1 MSYLWQHQQDAL
13 DFLTHRF
20 MYASGCAIFS
30 GMGSGKSRIALESV
44 KEHDRRRVL
53 ILAPKSVV
61 ANVWAEQAEQWAPD
75 HVCLS
80 LGSGSVDRR
89 CKQIQQHADTER
101 LIVVLN
107 YDAVYRPQ
115 AIRVLGAARWD
126 ALILDESHRIS
137 RPGGQ
142 TARMVR
148 RLAQDIPW
156 RLALTGTPISGSAG
170 PLGIWSQA
178 AAIDPSIY
186 HRTYT
191 EFRNAYT
198 EPCRWGQHDGA
209 TPSKGGAIQ
218 PWRFRNRDDLEAR
231 MAQFSFRVESAD
243 VLDLPPE
250 QDIVRSTTL
259 EPKARR
265 IYNELENDLITDLD
279 EGVVTASNALVRLL
293 RLQMATGGHLKT
305 DEGGYVEVSKAK
317 RTLLTDLLEDFP
329 LSEPLVVVCRFHAD
343 LDTVARACAASGR
356 QCYELSGRTDQLA
369 RWKSLCASGTG
380 SPTLAVQIQSGG
392 LGISLVEASTI
403 LFYSPDFSL
412 VTYDQMR
419 ARIQRPGQTR
429 PVTFIHLTV
438 QNSVDQDLY
447 AALQSRADLVEATL
461 AGLLAR

>member
-1 MSYLWQHQQDAL
+1 MSDLWQHQQDAL
-13 DFLTHRF
+13 DFIDQRLRT
-20 MYASGCAIFS
+20 SPGVGIWS
-30 GMGSGKSRIALESV
+30 GMGSGKTRTTLAALRD
-44 KEHDRRRVL
+44 HQRNRVL
-53 ILAPKSVV
+53 VLAPKSVV
-61 ANVWAEQAEQWAPD
+61 SNVWEDQVRQWAPEYT
-75 HVCLS
+75 CLT
-80 LGSGSVDRR
+80 LGSGSVVSR
-89 CKQIQQHADTER
+89 CKAIAQHAETER

-107 YDAVYRPQ
+107 YDVVYRPEM
-115 AIRVLGAARWD
+115 RVLGRGQWD

-137 RPGGQ
+137 RPGGK
-142 TARMVR
+142 TSRAVR
-148 RLAQDIPW
+148 KLAERIPF
-156 RLALTGTPISGSAG
+156 RLALSGTPISGSAG
-170 PLGIWSQA
+170 PLGILAQA
-178 AAIDPSIY
+178 AALDSRIY
-186 HRTYT
+186 NRTYSA
-191 EFRNAYT
+191 FRAAYT
-198 EPCRWGQHDGA
+198 ESCRWGQHDGA
-209 TPSKGGAIQ
+209 TPGKGGAIQ
-218 PWRFRNRDDLEAR
+218 PWRFRNLDDLEAR
-231 MAQFSFRVESAD
+231 MAQFSYRVESAD

-250 QDIVRSTTL
+250 QDIVRTTKL

-293 RLQMATGGHLKT
+293 RLQMATGGHLKI

-356 QCYELSGRTDQLA
+356 QYFELSGRTDGLR

-392 LGISLVEASTI
+392 LGISLVEASNC

-412 VTYDQMR
+412 TLFDQMK
-419 ARIQRPGQTR
+419 ARILRPGQDH